1 MEKIINL
8 TQHAPTKEQK
18 ETGVIEPTGEDKE
31 VIREY
36 LTFNNLPSQ
45 KNIKM
50 RAKALS
56 DIAFK
61 YHLEKGIRKVLIGG
75 APYLMGALERSLLA
89 KGLTP
94 VYAFSKRVSKEITL
108 PDGSV
113 EKKMLFKHEG
123 FISLNISDI
132 TKKEEK

>member
-1 MEKIINL
+1 MKILNM

-18 ETGVIEPTGEDKE
+18 EAGVIEPTGEDKE
-31 VIREY
+31 VIKSY
-36 LTFNNLPSQ
+36 LTFNSLPN
-45 KNIKM
+45 KRNIKI

-61 YHLEKGIRKVLIGG
+61 YHLENGIRKVLIGG
-75 APYLMGALERSLLA
+75 APYLMSSLERSLIA

-123 FISLNISDI
+123 FISISIRDI
-132 TKKEEK
+132 TKK

>member
-1 MEKIINL
+1 MRILNL

-18 ETGVIEPTGEDKE
+18 ENGVFEPNAEDKE

-36 LTFNNLPSQ
+36 LTFNNIPS
-45 KNIKM
+45 KRNIKM

-61 YHLEKGIRKVLIGG
+61 YNIEQGIQKVLIGG
-75 APYLMGALERSLLA
+75 APYLMSSLERSLIA

-108 PDGSV
+108 PSGSV
-113 EKKMLFKHEG
+113 EKKMIFRHEG
-123 FISLNISDI
+123 FIELNIRDI
-132 TKKEEK
+132 TK

>member
-1 MEKIINL
+1 MKILNL
-8 TQHAPTKEQK
+8 TQHRATQEQLK
-18 ETGVIEPTGEDKE
+18 DGVIEPTDNDKE
-31 VIREY
+31 VIKSY
-36 LTFNNLPSQ
+36 LTFNDIPSQ
-45 KNIKM
+45 KNIKI

-61 YHLEKGIRKVLIGG
+61 YNIEQGIQKVLIGG
-75 APYLMGALERSLLA
+75 APYLMSSLERSLLA

-113 EKKMLFKHEG
+113 EKKMIFKHEG

-132 TKKEEK
+132 TKKEEI